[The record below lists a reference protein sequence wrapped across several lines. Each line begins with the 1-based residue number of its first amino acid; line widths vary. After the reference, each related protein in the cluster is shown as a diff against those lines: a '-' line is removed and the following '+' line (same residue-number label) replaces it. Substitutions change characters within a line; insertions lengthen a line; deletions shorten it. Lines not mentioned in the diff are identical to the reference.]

1 MKVISNTG
9 PIIGLAKIGRIVLLR
24 SMFGEVLIPP
34 LVHKELY
41 GKIGWE
47 SEQIDQALNDFIHVE
62 DLRPL
67 RPEVEEAIAHL
78 DEGEKQA
85 IGLATTVEGNALLL
99 LDDRAG
105 RGAAQKLNIPVTGLI
120 GILLL
125 GKERG
130 LVESVGYLIAE
141 LRKNRYW
148 LSEEAMD
155 VAKRLAG
162 E

>member
-78 DEGEKQA
+78 DEGE
-85 IGLATTVEGNALLL
+85 
-99 LDDRAG
+99 
-105 RGAAQKLNIPVTGLI
+105 
-120 GILLL
+120 
-125 GKERG
+125 
-130 LVESVGYLIAE
+130 
-141 LRKNRYW
+141 
-148 LSEEAMD
+148 
-155 VAKRLAG
+155 
-162 E
+162 